1 VEEDCGGCWVAV
13 GNLVG
18 RGGGLS
24 RSGGTRLRDVIVELS
39 GHSLLVFVGIPVL
52 VVAVLALLVFASS
65 IANGPRYRPGLS
77 WWAPP
82 VWINGPTATK
92 PDPANLPELPE
103 LTSAPGATAT
113 AATGVARTLGGASAS
128 W

>member
-1 VEEDCGGCWVAV
+1 
-13 GNLVG
+13 
-18 RGGGLS
+18 
-24 RSGGTRLRDVIVELS
+24 VIVELS

-52 VVAVLALLVFASS
+52 VVAVVALLVFASS
-65 IANGPRYRPGLS
+65 IAHGPRYRPGLS

-82 VWINGPTATK
+82 VWINGPTATR

-103 LTSAPGATAT
+103 LTSSAPGATAT
-113 AATGVARTLGGASAS
+113 AGTGVARTTGGASAS

>member
-1 VEEDCGGCWVAV
+1 M
-13 GNLVG
+13 
-18 RGGGLS
+18 
-24 RSGGTRLRDVIVELS
+24 IPQLS

-52 VVAVLALLVFASS
+52 VLAVLALLVFASS

-82 VWINGPTATK
+82 VWINGPTVTK
-92 PDPANLPELPE
+92 PDPAHLPELPE
-103 LTSAPGATAT
+103 LTGAPGATAT
-113 AATGVARTLGGASAS
+113 ADTGLARTTGGASAS